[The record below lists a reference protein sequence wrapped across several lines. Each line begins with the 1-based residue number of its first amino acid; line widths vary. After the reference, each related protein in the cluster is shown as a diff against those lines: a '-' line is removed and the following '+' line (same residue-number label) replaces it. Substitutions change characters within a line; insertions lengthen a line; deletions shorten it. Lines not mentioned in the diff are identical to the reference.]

1 MEFFLRPFLVPFLE
15 SGYDGEPTLSSQ
27 VRGGLERSI
36 PVQEAE
42 KWIFA
47 SLMEVKTMANSEHW
61 NHGNFQL

>member
-15 SGYDGEPTLSSQ
+15 SGYDGEPKLSSQ

-42 KWIFA
+42 K
-47 SLMEVKTMANSEHW
+47 
-61 NHGNFQL
+61 